1 VRFRGGSPS
10 RSPFRVV
17 EEVAKHGW
25 GYGITMEGLISS
37 EGARD
42 GRFTV
47 RCRAL
52 ATVRSP
58 VRLPGAIGEGKGCAV
73 IVMERW
79 SSRAT
84 LI

>member
-1 VRFRGGSPS
+1 M
-10 RSPFRVV
+10 
-17 EEVAKHGW
+17 EV
-25 GYGITMEGLISS
+25 GLIWL

-42 GRFTV
+42 GRSTT
-47 RCRAL
+47 RWQAL
-52 ATVRSP
+52 AT

-79 SSRAT
+79 SPRAT